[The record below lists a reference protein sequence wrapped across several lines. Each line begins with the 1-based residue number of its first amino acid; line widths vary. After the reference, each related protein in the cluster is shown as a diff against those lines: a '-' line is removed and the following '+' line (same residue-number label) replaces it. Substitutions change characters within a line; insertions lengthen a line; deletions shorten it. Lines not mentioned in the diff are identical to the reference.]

1 MKDKL
6 VIAVFEND
14 DLNRF
19 IYQRMFELQ
28 QDYITYFIFDNPE
41 EGIARAQEIVLDVAF
56 IDLHF
61 RGEPFSGLA
70 VANRLKAISGTIVL
84 IAMTTLIQEGD
95 WARAKQVGFKMI
107 LEKPVPFYDLKKL
120 LSALEDDV

>member
-19 IYQRMFELQ
+19 IYQRMFDLQ
-28 QDYITYFIFDNPE
+28 RDHITYFIFDNPE
-41 EGIARAQEIVLDVAF
+41 DGIIRAQEIALDVAF

-70 VANRLKAISGTIVL
+70 VANRLKAISSTIDL
-84 IAMTTLIQEGD
+84 IAMTTLVQEGD
-95 WARAKQVGFKMI
+95 WDRAKQVGFNKL
-107 LEKPVPFYDLKKL
+107 LEKPIPFYDLKKL
-120 LSALEDDV
+120 LSTQDNDA